1 MAIPSKVEFGVA
13 ARLTATLGKPGQAR
27 VRIQRGRVRRAV
39 DGVRRGE
46 DPQGP
51 PDGYRSR
58 MERRLR
64 NLVGSVWTV
73 PVLVLGFSQSEV
85 WVSGPTH
92 LVGPRWAAAASMA
105 AGSVLLLARR
115 RAPLTAQVAAAIV
128 TGLPWLVWG
137 SSQIGS
143 SFFIG
148 VVSTYAVGRWGTR
161 PAAYLGVPVA
171 AGWALLQIARDPLQ
185 AGVAAGWGWALYAV
199 VSWVA
204 GAWVRQNHELT
215 ERRDAE
221 RMAGSRAELAEQ
233 RLQIARD
240 LHDVLAN
247 SIGVMVVH
255 AEAAEEVLADDP
267 DRAAQAMRR
276 VQTSGRDALR
286 EIRALLG
293 TLRASSNR
301 EEPIPTPEPPLALG
315 PPATVGQP
323 DVYDVDPLVERM
335 RAVGLPLRVTRRE
348 SRTLPPAVGEVVF
361 RVLQES
367 LTNTLRHAGLVNTHV
382 RLAVDAH
389 SVTVEVSDEGAALP
403 SHGSS
408 GGGNGLAGM
417 HERVSQLG
425 GTLRAGPGQGGGFTV
440 RADMPLDPGT
450 AGGLDGGGAL
460 AGARVREQPR

>member
-1 MAIPSKVEFGVA
+1 
-13 ARLTATLGKPGQAR
+13 
-27 VRIQRGRVRRAV
+27 
-39 DGVRRGE
+39 
-46 DPQGP
+46 
-51 PDGYRSR
+51 
-58 MERRLR
+58 MERWLR
-64 NLVGSVWTV
+64 NFVGSVWTV
-73 PVLVLGFSQSEV
+73 PVLVLGFSQWEV

-105 AGSVLLLARR
+105 AGAVLLLGRR
-115 RAPLTAQVAAAIV
+115 RAPLTAQVAAGVV

-148 VVSTYAVGRWGTR
+148 VVSTYAVGRWGPR
-161 PAAYLGVPVA
+161 PAAYLAVPVA

-204 GAWVRQNHELT
+204 GAWVRQNQELT

-221 RMAGSRAELAEQ
+221 RVAGSRVELAEQ

-293 TLRASSNR
+293 TLRASSDR
-301 EEPIPTPEPPLALG
+301 EEPIPTPEQPLYLG

-323 DVYDVDPLVERM
+323 DVYGVDPLVERM

-382 RLAVDAH
+382 RLAVGAD
-389 SVTVEVSDEGAALP
+389 SVTVEVSDEGAVFP

-417 HERVSQLG
+417 HERVSRLG
-425 GTLRAGPGQGGGFTV
+425 GTLRAGPGQRGGFTV
-440 RADMPLDPGT
+440 RADMPL
-450 AGGLDGGGAL
+450 
-460 AGARVREQPR
+460 ARVRERPR

>member
-1 MAIPSKVEFGVA
+1 
-13 ARLTATLGKPGQAR
+13 
-27 VRIQRGRVRRAV
+27 
-39 DGVRRGE
+39 
-46 DPQGP
+46 
-51 PDGYRSR
+51 

-64 NLVGSVWTV
+64 ILVGSVWTV
-73 PVLVLGFSQSEV
+73 PGLLLGFSQWEL
-85 WVSGPTH
+85 WITGPTH
-92 LVGPRWAAAASMA
+92 LVGPRWVAAATLA
-105 AGSVLLLARR
+105 AGSALLAARR
-115 RAPLTAQVAAAIV
+115 RAPLSTQVAAAVV
-128 TGLPWLVWG
+128 TGLPWLIWG
-137 SSQIGS
+137 SSEIGS
-143 SFFIG
+143 SFLVG
-148 VVSTYAVGRWGTR
+148 VTSTYAVGRWSRR
-161 PAAYLGVPVA
+161 PVAYLGVPVA

-185 AGVAAGWGWALYAV
+185 DGVAAGWGWVLYAV
-199 VSWVA
+199 VSWGG

-215 ERRDAE
+215 KRRDAE
-221 RMAGSRAELAEQ
+221 RVASSRAELTEQ
-233 RLQIARD
+233 RLHIAQD

-367 LTNTLRHAGLVNTHV
+367 LTNTLRHAGLVNTHL
-382 RLAVDAH
+382 RLAVGAD
-389 SVTVEVSDEGAALP
+389 SVTVEVTNEGAALP
-403 SHGSS
+403 TRGSS
-408 GGGNGLAGM
+408 GGSSFRRSARSGAG
-417 HERVSQLG
+417 
-425 GTLRAGPGQGGGFTV
+425 
-440 RADMPLDPGT
+440 
-450 AGGLDGGGAL
+450 
-460 AGARVREQPR
+460 

>member
-1 MAIPSKVEFGVA
+1 
-13 ARLTATLGKPGQAR
+13 
-27 VRIQRGRVRRAV
+27 
-39 DGVRRGE
+39 
-46 DPQGP
+46 
-51 PDGYRSR
+51 
-58 MERRLR
+58 MERWRR
-64 NLVGSVWTV
+64 NVVGSVWTL
-73 PVLVLGFSQSEV
+73 PVLVLGFSQWEV
-85 WVSGPTH
+85 WVTGPTH

-105 AGSVLLLARR
+105 AGSVLLAGRR
-115 RAPLTAQVAAAIV
+115 RAPLTAQVAAAGV

-148 VVSTYAVGRWGTR
+148 VVSTYAVGRWGSR
-161 PAAYLGVPVA
+161 PAAYLGIPVA

-185 AGVAAGWGWALYAV
+185 AGVAAGWGGALYAV
-199 VSWVA
+199 VSWTA

-215 ERRDAE
+215 VRRDAE
-221 RMAGSRAELAEQ
+221 RVVGARAELAEQ

-286 EIRALLG
+286 EVRALLG
-293 TLRASSNR
+293 TLRARSNR
-301 EEPIPTPEPPLALG
+301 EEPTPTPQPPVCVG
-315 PPATVGQP
+315 PPAKVGQP
-323 DVYDVDPLVERM
+323 AVYDVDPLVERM

-348 SRTLPPAVGEVVF
+348 TRALPPAVAEVVF

-382 RLAVDAH
+382 QLAVCAD
-389 SVTVEVSDEGAALP
+389 SVTVEVSDEGAPVP
-403 SHGSS
+403 SLGSS

-417 HERVSQLG
+417 QERVSRLG
-425 GTLRAGPGQGGGFTV
+425 GALRAGPAPGGGFTV
-440 RADMPLDPGT
+440 RADMPLDPGA
-450 AGGLDGGGAL
+450 AGGLDGGRAP

>member
-1 MAIPSKVEFGVA
+1 
-13 ARLTATLGKPGQAR
+13 
-27 VRIQRGRVRRAV
+27 
-39 DGVRRGE
+39 
-46 DPQGP
+46 
-51 PDGYRSR
+51 

-73 PVLVLGFSQSEV
+73 PVLVLGFSQWEV
-85 WVSGPTH
+85 WVTGPTH
-92 LVGPRWAAAASMA
+92 LMGPRWAAATSMA
-105 AGSVLLLARR
+105 AGSVLLAARR
-115 RAPLTAQVAAAIV
+115 IAPLTTQFAAAVV

-148 VVSTYAVGRWGTR
+148 VVSTYAVGRWGPR
-161 PAAYLGVPVA
+161 PVAYLGVPVA

-185 AGVAAGWGWALYAV
+185 AGVGAGWGWALYAV

-204 GAWVRQNHELT
+204 GAWVRQNQELT

-221 RMAGSRAELAEQ
+221 RVAGSRAELAEQ

-255 AEAAEEVLADDP
+255 AEAAEEVLAKDP

-293 TLRASSNR
+293 TLRACSNL
-301 EEPIPTPEPPLALG
+301 EEPTRTLEPPLDLG

-323 DVYDVDPLVERM
+323 DVYDLDPLIERM

-348 SRTLPPAVGEVVF
+348 SRTLPAVVGEVVF

-367 LTNTLRHAGLVNTHV
+367 LTNTLRHAGLVNTRV
-382 RLAVDAH
+382 RLDVGADA
-389 SVTVEVSDEGAALP
+389 VTVEVTDEGTALP
-403 SHGSS
+403 VHGSRGS
-408 GGGNGLAGM
+408 GHGLAGM
-417 HERVSQLG
+417 HERVSRLG
-425 GTLRAGPGQGGGFTV
+425 GTMRAGPGQRGGFTV
-440 RADMPLDPGT
+440 RAHMPLDPGT
-450 AGGLDGGGAL
+450 TGGLDPGRAL
-460 AGARVREQPR
+460 AGPRVREQPR

>member
-1 MAIPSKVEFGVA
+1 
-13 ARLTATLGKPGQAR
+13 
-27 VRIQRGRVRRAV
+27 
-39 DGVRRGE
+39 
-46 DPQGP
+46 
-51 PDGYRSR
+51 
-58 MERRLR
+58 MERWRR
-64 NLVGSVWTV
+64 NLVGSVWTL
-73 PVLVLGFSQSEV
+73 PVLVLGFSQWEG
-85 WVSGPTH
+85 WVTGPTH

-105 AGSVLLLARR
+105 AGSVLLAGRR
-115 RAPLTAQVAAAIV
+115 RAPLTAQVAAAGV

-143 SFFIG
+143 SFLIG
-148 VVSTYAVGRWGTR
+148 VASTYAVGRWGSR

-185 AGVAAGWGWALYAV
+185 EGVAAGWGWALYAV
-199 VSWVA
+199 LSWAA
-204 GAWVRQNHELT
+204 GAWIRQNQELT
-215 ERRDAE
+215 VRRDAE
-221 RMAGSRAELAEQ
+221 RVAGARAELAEQ

-293 TLRASSNR
+293 TLRARSNR
-301 EEPIPTPEPPLALG
+301 QEPIATLEPPVDLG
-315 PPATVGQP
+315 PPASVGQP
-323 DVYDVDPLVERM
+323 DSYDVDPLVERM

-348 SRTLPPAVGEVVF
+348 CRTLPPAVGEVVF

-382 RLAVDAH
+382 RLAVCAD
-389 SVTVEVSDEGAALP
+389 SVTVEVTDEGAAP
-403 SHGSS
+403 PMRGGG

-425 GTLRAGPGQGGGFTV
+425 GTLRAGPGPRGGFTV
-440 RADMPLDPGT
+440 RADMPLETGA
-450 AGGLDGGGAL
+450 AGQLDGGRAP